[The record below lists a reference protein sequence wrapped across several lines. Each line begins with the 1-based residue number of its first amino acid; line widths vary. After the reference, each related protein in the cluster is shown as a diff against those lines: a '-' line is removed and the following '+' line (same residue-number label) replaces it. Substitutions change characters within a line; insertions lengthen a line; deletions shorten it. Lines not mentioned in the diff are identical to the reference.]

1 MREVL
6 AVAPSAGTPL
16 VTVSPSF
23 SAGPTVPH
31 QGTLSLAMAAKSNGS
46 TSLALIP
53 ELSGYIPKVAPREYR
68 DFTDVA
74 LDGEIVAS
82 VDAAQGHYDGLR
94 RELVLR
100 LLPSLAEMRRRHD
113 SQGARNDLNRRL
125 GLPTRAGW
133 EDYLRSRGL
142 KPDTVRNWFQKHAAV
157 KTLGLLVGTIAP
169 RKLGSQSTTCAS
181 NEPRLYR
188 ISVADRVLVVAAT
201 SARQATAIVHQSMTG
216 LTDLDAKAEELGQV
230 IEISN
235 GRISKRPPRQ
245 IPQERAV
252 SEKVILKALAEN
264 PGASPATIA
273 KRLGVS
279 TVDVRRVATKHRKQL
294 SR

>member
-1 MREVL
+1 
-6 AVAPSAGTPL
+6 
-16 VTVSPSF
+16 
-23 SAGPTVPH
+23 
-31 QGTLSLAMAAKSNGS
+31 MAAKSNGS

-68 DFTDVA
+68 DFTDAA
-74 LDGEIVAS
+74 LDGEIIAS

-100 LLPSLAEMRRRHD
+100 LLPSLAEMRRRHA

-157 KTLGLLVGTIAP
+157 KTLNLLVGTTAP
-169 RKLGSQSTTCAS
+169 RTLGSRPTTYAS

-188 ISVADRVLVVAAT
+188 ISAADRVLVVAAT
-201 SARQATAIVHQSMTG
+201 SARQAAAIVHQSMTG
-216 LTDLDAKAEELGQV
+216 LTDDNAKAEELGQV

-245 IPQERAV
+245 TPPERAAP
-252 SEKVILKALAEN
+252 ETAILKALAGN
-264 PGASPATIA
+264 PGASPSTIA

-279 TVDVRRVATKHRKQL
+279 TVDVRRVATKHRKRL